1 MIYDKNTIERIIN
14 ARGVVS
20 VKVSV
25 KYTNNDNCDEWE
37 DLDSDLRNSDTSN
50 AELSLKS
57 SKAKPIQVLKNKLLK
72 AFLGLSKSYGTAK
85 AEIINED
92 GHTES
97 INTDDHPKT
106 EFVDISQNPARDL
119 QTMVENIA
127 QNSD

>member
-1 MIYDKNTIERIIN
+1 M
-14 ARGVVS
+14 
-20 VKVSV
+20 
-25 KYTNNDNCDEWE
+25 
-37 DLDSDLRNSDTSN
+37 RNSDTSN

-72 AFLGLSKSYGTAK
+72 AFLDLSKSYGTAK

-92 GHTES
+92 GHAEK
-97 INTDDHPKT
+97 INTNNHPKT